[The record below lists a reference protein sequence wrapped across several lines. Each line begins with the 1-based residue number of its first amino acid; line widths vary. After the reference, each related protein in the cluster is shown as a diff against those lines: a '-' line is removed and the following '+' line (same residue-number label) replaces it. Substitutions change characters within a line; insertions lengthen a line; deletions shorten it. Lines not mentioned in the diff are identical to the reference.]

1 MDSAP
6 HHGDDSG
13 AALAPLL
20 GDCFVILAQLF
31 AAMQFIGEQSAC
43 RSLYTMRFS
52 GLKAHNQAQAGLDE
66 GIVGSNR

>member
-6 HHGDDSG
+6 KHSDDSG

-31 AAMQFIGEQSAC
+31 AAMQFIGEQFACPAVHYGCLWPEGLQPSAG
-43 RSLYTMRFS
+43 RAWLS
-52 GLKAHNQAQAGLDE
+52 GW
-66 GIVGSNR
+66 

>member
-1 MDSAP
+1 VDSAP

-31 AAMQFIGEQSAC
+31 AAMQFIGEQVEFFC
-43 RSLYTMRFS
+43 CTPC
-52 GLKAHNQAQAGLDE
+52 
-66 GIVGSNR
+66 GSVA